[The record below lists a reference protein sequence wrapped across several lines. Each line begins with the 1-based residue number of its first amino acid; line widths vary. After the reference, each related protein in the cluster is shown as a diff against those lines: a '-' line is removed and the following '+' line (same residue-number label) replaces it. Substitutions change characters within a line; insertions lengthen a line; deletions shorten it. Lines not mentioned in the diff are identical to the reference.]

1 MRKFNKG
8 SIDKTEVLYIGA
20 VVVIVLAIFGLIILN
35 IAGLFNQNYYTV
47 TVTDKGIK
55 RSGDSD
61 RYLIYTTLENGNIET
76 FENTDNFFYGKFNSS
91 PIYADLV
98 VGGKYKIKV
107 IGFRIPFLSRYQN
120 IIEYEKIE

>member
-91 PIYADLV
+91 NIYADLV
-98 VGGKYKIKV
+98 AGSKYKIKV

>member
-1 MRKFNKG
+1 MSKFNKG
-8 SIDKTEVLYIGA
+8 YVDKAGVLYIGTFIIL
-20 VVVIVLAIFGLIILN
+20 VLVILGLIILN

-55 RSGDSD
+55 RSGGSD

-91 PIYADLV
+91 NIYADLI

>member
-1 MRKFNKG
+1 MRKFKKG
-8 SIDKTEVLYIGA
+8 YVDKVEVLYIGA
-20 VVVIVLAIFGLIILN
+20 FVVIVLAILGLIILN

-47 TVTDKGIK
+47 TITDKGIK

-61 RYLIYTTLENGNIET
+61 VYLIYTTLENGSIET
-76 FENTDNFFYGKFNSS
+76 FQNTDNFFYGKFNSS
-91 PIYADLV
+91 NIYADLV